1 MQDRSRPV
9 WNARCRAGHH
19 AGMPTPRSA
28 PLTRLAGVA
37 LVAAAALLASGCGGD
52 DDDALPPVDGPTSPG
67 LEVVATEM
75 AFTPDAVAVE
85 AGDVEV
91 VLTNDGSIL
100 HDLRIEDQ
108 PFILEAV
115 ADETVSGEVALESGS
130 YAFFCSIPGHREAG
144 MEGVLEVR

>member
-1 MQDRSRPV
+1 
-9 WNARCRAGHH
+9 
-19 AGMPTPRSA
+19 MPTPRSA

-37 LVAAAALLASGCGGD
+37 LVTAAALVASGCGGD
-52 DDDALPPVDGPTSPG
+52 DDGGAALPPVDGPTSPG

-85 AGDVEV
+85 AGDVGV

-115 ADETVSGEVALESGS
+115 PDETVSGEVALESGS